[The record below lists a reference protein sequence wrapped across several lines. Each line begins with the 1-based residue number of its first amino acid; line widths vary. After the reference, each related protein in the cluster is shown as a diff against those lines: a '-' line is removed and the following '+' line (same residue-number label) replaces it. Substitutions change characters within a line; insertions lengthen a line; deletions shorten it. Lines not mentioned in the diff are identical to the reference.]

1 MTQIINHLEMLGA
14 DAALVEKYRNEV
26 IRINSMEDIYLVLSQ
41 MIEQVVECTGKS
53 VPGEAR

>member
-1 MTQIINHLEMLGA
+1 MLGA